1 MVLNKYNFSG
11 NSIILTKEIKIDI
24 NKWHYELLKDIIHD
38 GYAEIRGC
46 YCDECNRPLD
56 DVISAYHDLIELN
69 LAEESEMAWHQTLL
83 PVFANKQA
91 IEDMFAYAKSVLELE
106 KINEVLT

>member
-24 NKWHYELLKDIIHD
+24 NKWHYELLKDIVRD

-46 YCDECNRPLD
+46 YCDENNMPLEE
-56 DVISAYHDLIELN
+56 VMSAYHDLIKLN
-69 LAEESEMAWHQTLL
+69 LAEESETAWHQTLL

-91 IEDMFAYAKSVLELE
+91 IKDMYAYAISVLELE
-106 KINEVLT
+106 KLNEVLT